1 MKLIFR
7 ILIRFSCTSAIAFIL
22 ASYACYRSYQRY
34 WNQTIKR
41 VQTVDFNILA
51 HTLPT
56 KLSYVLINNDLEEL
70 QRTLNS
76 NYGYFGLVVTN
87 CLSIEKLCPNQS
99 IIHSTDSQG
108 EWKKQLNAKS
118 LTENIPYSI
127 LRNPPPL
134 LTEFKYNSSR
144 DENPN
149 AIGNAN
155 QGQVIGRVY
164 YIRGI
169 PPKFR
174 EDIRNWWSKFP
185 TNLLNEKNAGKYY
198 GLISLLFL
206 LGGLGSWV
214 TIEYFCLR
222 NRKERKQLLLEIK
235 EGQRKLREQDELNA
249 NDIKKK
255 DLEISD
261 LNHDLQKQQ
270 EIVEQKERE
279 KEEIQRDYQQFQLI
293 YSQYK
298 QEAEQFIINRENEI
312 KIFENKNIELE
323 LELELKLEQIKS
335 DQNKVE
341 CYAELE
347 KEFIENR
354 SQVRYLRQN
363 LIKQKEQI
371 ARRQNEYINRETE
384 YKQNINLKEQESQKY
399 KQKINNFE
407 QKIKDKNQQLQK
419 LANERKRLQQ
429 QIQTLNGANLSL
441 KKIQQELQKVKEE
454 EKDNSIQQIQSYKE
468 QINYLK
474 EENKYYKEE
483 IDDLEDKNKKLKDK
497 SDNYE
502 GEINKLKTKNI
513 LGISHIPSECNNIKY
528 HNTNGNNTITFKITE
543 QDFYLE
549 ERKDL
554 ILDVLKNVLNNVHVD
569 SRRKH
574 IISSVIDHNHS
585 NSTRKEIEKKIKDI
599 FWDYNGIDDR
609 TCKELESIGFEIISD
624 SNHYKIRFQGDNRY
638 QFSCSRTPSDSYSG
652 RNLVSEIRKKLF

>member
-7 ILIRFSCTSAIAFIL
+7 ILIRFSCTSAIAVIL
-22 ASYACYRSYQRY
+22 ASYACYRSYQSY

-99 IIHSTDSQG
+99 IIHATDSQG
-108 EWKKQLNAKS
+108 EWKKQLNIKS

-134 LTEFKYNSSR
+134 LTEFQYNSSR

-149 AIGNAN
+149 TIGNAN

-174 EDIRNWWSKFP
+174 EDIRNWWHKFP
-185 TNLLNEKNAGKYY
+185 TNLFNEKNAGKYY
-198 GLISLLFL
+198 GVISLLFL

-235 EGQRKLREQDELNA
+235 EGQQKLREQDELNA

-279 KEEIQRDYQQFQLI
+279 KEEVQRDYQQFQLI

-298 QEAEQFIINRENEI
+298 QEAEQFIIKRENEI

-323 LELELKLEQIKS
+323 LQLEIQLEQIRL

-347 KEFIENR
+347 KKFIENR
-354 SQVRYLRQN
+354 SQVQYLRQN
-363 LIKQKEQI
+363 LLKQKEQI
-371 ARRQNEYINRETE
+371 KKRKNEYTNRETE
-384 YKQNINLKEQESQKY
+384 YKQNIKLKEQESQKY
-399 KQKINNFE
+399 KQKINNF
-407 QKIKDKNQQLQK
+407 QQRIKDKNQQLQN
-419 LANERKRLQQ
+419 LANQRNNLQQ
-429 QIQTLNGANLSL
+429 QIQMLNTNNSNLKEIQQKLQNSKKQEIESL
-441 KKIQQELQKVKEE
+441 KEKINCLKNLETENNQLKIKNEFGIYHMSSNNNNIQGSHIISLNIT
-454 EKDNSIQQIQSYKE
+454 EKDFYI
-468 QINYLK
+468 
-474 EENKYYKEE
+474 EE
-483 IDDLEDKNKKLKDK
+483 
-497 SDNYE
+497 S
-502 GEINKLKTKNI
+502 
-513 LGISHIPSECNNIKY
+513 
-528 HNTNGNNTITFKITE
+528 
-543 QDFYLE
+543 
-549 ERKDL
+549 KDL
-554 ILDVLKNVLNNVHVD
+554 ILDILKKSLNNLHED
-569 SRRKH
+569 SRRQH
-574 IISSVIDHNHS
+574 IVSDIIEHNHS
-585 NSTRKEIEKKIKDI
+585 NSAKEEIKQKTQDIFGNYRRMTDEKRKELK
-599 FWDYNGIDDR
+599 N
-609 TCKELESIGFEIISD
+609 IGFEIISD
-624 SNHYKIRFQGDNRY
+624 SNHYKLRFKEDPRY
-638 QFSCSRTPSDSYSG
+638 QFSCSKTPSDQRSG
-652 RNLVSEIRKKLF
+652 RNLVREIRNKLF